1 MLNDGVRKNRRR
13 FGNEQE
19 CLFSK
24 CWALLP
30 SGSSESLGLCGSQNL
45 SRFQKR
51 KTESG
56 EWLLPIGAADSSP
69 IEKITLNTTLCL
81 LASVLACLEIDLCSL
96 NSPLN
101 QFQHLTCSLIKE
113 LKKILDTYFIFVWES
128 FFFDNLFGNYDWVKK
143 WITFP
148 SFGRLIWP
156 HSVRR
161 WMLMTLKFVPTS
173 LCLRA
178 HHHLTAL
185 LGYLMGILELRCSK
199 WNSECLS

>member
-69 IEKITLNTTLCL
+69 IEKITLNMTLCL

-128 FFFDNLFGNYDWVKK
+128 CFFWQ
-143 WITFP
+143 
-148 SFGRLIWP
+148 
-156 HSVRR
+156 
-161 WMLMTLKFVPTS
+161 S
-173 LCLRA
+173 LWKLWLSEKVNNIPFFRKA
-178 HHHLTAL
+178 
-185 LGYLMGILELRCSK
+185 YLAP
-199 WNSECLS
+199 